1 VGPKTSRK
9 RQFSRFTAGLRLK
22 VRKGHSDES
31 NALWRREH
39 GTDQVEGDFMQPMPC
54 LDRRF
59 HRSAKSGQ
67 LKVGHLILTVAVRP
81 REFAFPHQA
90 QTSLAIAINPASI

>member
-1 VGPKTSRK
+1 
-9 RQFSRFTAGLRLK
+9 
-22 VRKGHSDES
+22 
-31 NALWRREH
+31 
-39 GTDQVEGDFMQPMPC
+39 MQPMPC